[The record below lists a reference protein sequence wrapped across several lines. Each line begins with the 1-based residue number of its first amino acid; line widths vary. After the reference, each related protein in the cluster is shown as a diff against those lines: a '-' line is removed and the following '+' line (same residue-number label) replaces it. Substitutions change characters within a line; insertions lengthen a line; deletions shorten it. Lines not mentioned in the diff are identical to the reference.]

1 MSRICGECGWDI
13 PDDMDFCPRCG
24 SRATIEVGG
33 QDGSAMMCPQ
43 CGTPFTPG
51 DSYCGKCG
59 AQLSRVVP
67 MAVRARMRKH
77 ANLAL
82 MVALI
87 AGFFNVFGLGHLILR
102 SYSRGVMF
110 LVLSVVI
117 WYLNGW
123 SLFGSDFV
131 MVMLTVLVYFY
142 QAIDVTRVAM
152 TPEDR

>member
-13 PDDMDFCPRCG
+13 PDDLDFCPRCG